1 MYQLKRDEEA
11 TLYEITQSRHAL
23 QMAAQYVKED
33 SREEYVEMFNFGKA
47 YNEIYKIDAAKEA
60 QASDKRT
67 AQQII
72 DDTFSAMGIKVT
84 GEGDV

>member
-23 QMAAQYVKED
+23 QVAMQYVKDEC
-33 SREEYVEMFNFGKA
+33 REEYVDTVNFAKYYIEM
-47 YNEIYKIDAAKEA
+47 YKIDAAKEA